1 MVMLSISNT
10 FDASNFDD
18 GAGKERKEKLSQ
30 YSLSTFC
37 IDVSS
42 SESKSNLIKTTLS
55 SEAFLK
61 SFFDEKFFEFICKT
75 KARRRASLS
84 DSRLQKQI
92 A

>member
-55 SEAFLK
+55 SEAFFKVFFRREIPRIYMQDESKEK
-61 SFFDEKFFEFICKT
+61 SI
-75 KARRRASLS
+75 SVG
-84 DSRLQKQI
+84 
-92 A
+92 